1 MKALVEF
8 IVGKLANHP
17 DKVSVTESEEEDGAV
32 QLKLVVCE
40 DDKGKIIGKQG
51 RVIKAVRSLVG
62 AAASKQGKRAFLE
75 VE

>member
-17 DKVSVTESEEEDGAV
+17 DKVTVTETEEDGAV

-51 RVIKAVRSLVG
+51 RVIKAVRALVG
-62 AAASKQGKRAFLE
+62 AAATKQGKRAFLE

>member
-1 MKALVEF
+1 MKALVEY

-17 DKVSVTESEEEDGAV
+17 DQVSVTESEAEGTVD
-32 QLKLVVCE
+32 LKLVVCE

-51 RVIKAVRSLVG
+51 RVIKAVRALVG
-62 AAASKQGKRAFLE
+62 AAAAKKGKRAFLE

>member
-1 MKALVEF
+1 MKKLVEF

-17 DKVSVTESEEEDGAV
+17 DKISVTESEADGTV
-32 QLKLVVCE
+32 ELKLVVCE

-51 RVIKAVRSLVG
+51 RVIKAVRALVG
-62 AAASKQGKRAFLE
+62 AAAAKQGKRAFLE

>member
-8 IVGKLANHP
+8 IVTRLANHP
-17 DKVSVTESEEEDGAV
+17 DKVAVTESEEDQTV

-40 DDKGKIIGKQG
+40 EDKGKIIGKQG
-51 RVIKAVRSLVG
+51 RVIKAVRALVS
-62 AAASKQGKRAFLE
+62 AAAAKQGKRAFLE